1 MRSFLLIIDLVLPV
15 SLLLLFEL
23 RCFCVFG
30 VLCIVVLI
38 TNRFPHADIVR
49 PYCVSP
55 IQMTLHLAHTAHLQ
69 NQRML
74 RSRLL
79 I

>member
-38 TNRFPHADIVR
+38 TNRFPHTDIVR
-49 PYCVSP
+49 PYFVS
-55 IQMTLHLAHTAHLQ
+55 HSDDLAPGPHC
-69 NQRML
+69 
-74 RSRLL
+74 SPPESEDVE